1 MSPRFLK
8 REPALTSRKLSP
20 RPSMPSIT
28 ALLHTSNSGFHLGR
42 SLETLHPC
50 AEILI
55 VDHQSH
61 DETLRIARE
70 YGARIVQSVVVPNP
84 ADVAPPHYLQFASS
98 DWILC
103 LDPRESLSESL
114 AASLYEFKL
123 STLADSIRPRSV
135 FLREEKTQGW
145 IDLPTP
151 ETRLIPKSWTRWQG
165 SLPVQDSTV
174 DALEGRLLRFMDR

>member
-28 ALLHTSNSGFHLGR
+28 ARLHTSNSGFHLGR

-84 ADVAPPHYLQFASS
+84 ADAAPPPLGNSPAPPGFSASTGAGPWANPWPPVS
-98 DWILC
+98 MNSSS
-103 LDPRESLSESL
+103 R
-114 AASLYEFKL
+114 
-123 STLADSIRPRSV
+123 R
-135 FLREEKTQGW
+135 
-145 IDLPTP
+145 LPTP
-151 ETRLIPKSWTRWQG
+151 SDPE
-165 SLPVQDSTV
+165 
-174 DALEGRLLRFMDR
+174 AYFCA